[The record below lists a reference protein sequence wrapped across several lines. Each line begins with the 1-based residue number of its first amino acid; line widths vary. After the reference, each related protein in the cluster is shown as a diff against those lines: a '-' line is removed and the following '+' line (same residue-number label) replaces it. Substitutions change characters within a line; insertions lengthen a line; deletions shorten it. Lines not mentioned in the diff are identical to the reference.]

1 MKIHMRA
8 GERRSIARYRSHF
21 SGTLCLTALTY
32 RFASLVMPI
41 LAIAFFGFVAFEQSH
56 QGHHG
61 FAMAAAAPLALE
73 GKLTGIETELKKF
86 IEKHA
91 EEVKT
96 QGAASTETK
105 TTLEHLGTQHKE
117 TSARLLAIEQKLTAS
132 LNGGEQGEQKSVG
145 QMVVESDG
153 FKSMKAGGN
162 STGKIQVGSMFKTN
176 LVNATG
182 QNQPLV
188 APYIRPGIVSPGL
201 RRLTIRDLMPNIPVA
216 SNLVEFAREVSFTS
230 AAAMQTAE
238 GAAKAESALSFE
250 LKYAPVQTLAH
261 WIPVSRQ
268 LLDDAPAIQGYVNSR
283 LSYGLKLKE
292 EDELLNG
299 AGVGTDISGLI
310 ANSTTYDTT
319 LTNVATDTLIDVI
332 SHAITQASLSYFD
345 ATAIILHPK
354 DWEAIKLIK
363 TTGSASSG
371 QYIFSDPHSA
381 DNPSLW
387 GLPVVPTQSMAQS
400 QFLVGAFDM
409 AAAVWDRNQ
418 ATIEISREHSDFFT
432 RNLAAILCEERLA
445 LTVFRPLALVYG
457 GFPYGS

>member
-1 MKIHMRA
+1 MEAK
-8 GERRSIARYRSHF
+8 E
-21 SGTLCLTALTY
+21 
-32 RFASLVMPI
+32 
-41 LAIAFFGFVAFEQSH
+41 
-56 QGHHG
+56 
-61 FAMAAAAPLALE
+61 LE
-73 GKLTGIETELKKF
+73 KQLGSIETELKTF
-86 IEKHA
+86 INKHA
-91 EEVKT
+91 EEVKANGT
-96 QGAASTETK
+96 ASTETK
-105 TTLEHLGTQHKE
+105 AALEKLGEQHKE
-117 TSARLLAIEQKLTAS
+117 TSARLLAIEQKMTAP
-132 LNGGEQGEQKSVG
+132 NHGGGEEVKTVG
-145 QMVVESDG
+145 QKVVESDG
-153 FKSMKAGGN
+153 FKSLKAGGN
-162 STGKIQVGSMFKTN
+162 STGKINVGSIYESKTN
-176 LVNATG
+176 LINATG

-188 APYIRPGIVSPGL
+188 PPYIRPGIIPPGL
-201 RRLTIRDLMPNIPVA
+201 RRLTIRDLMPNIPIA
-216 SNLVEFAREVSFTS
+216 SNLVEFARETSFTS

-238 GAAKAESALSFE
+238 GNAKAESALAFE
-250 LKYAPVQTLAH
+250 LKYSPVQTLAH

-283 LSYGLKLKE
+283 LLYGLKLKE

-299 AGVGTDISGLI
+299 AGTGVELSGLV
-310 ANSTTYDTT
+310 ANSTAYDTT
-319 LTNVATDTLIDVI
+319 LTTVATDTFIDVL
-332 SHAITQASLSYFD
+332 SHAITQVQLSYFD
-345 ATAIILHPK
+345 PNGIVMHPK
-354 DWEAIKLIK
+354 DWERIKLIK

-387 GLPVVPTQSMAQS
+387 GLPVVPTQSMAES